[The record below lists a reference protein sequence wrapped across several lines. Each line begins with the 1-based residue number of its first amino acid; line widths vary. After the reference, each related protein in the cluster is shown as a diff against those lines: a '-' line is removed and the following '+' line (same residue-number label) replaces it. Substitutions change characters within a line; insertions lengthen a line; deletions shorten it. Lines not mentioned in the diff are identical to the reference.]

1 MPRSTMFR
9 PVIGRA
15 ETDIFLNAFNEV
27 VVVEALSSDRTHE
40 QCSIVRHSSNTTR
53 PLFAARMTAS
63 VLLLACNLPKV
74 LVRCS

>member
-1 MPRSTMFR
+1 MFR

-27 VVVEALSSDRTHE
+27 VVVEALSSDRTDE

-53 PLFAARMTAS
+53 PLFAARMIAS
-63 VLLLACNLPKV
+63 VLLLNRAARDGQV
-74 LVRCS
+74 VGDVSVF